1 MGYASEDRSFYL
13 PTASAG
19 FLKSVPNEHQSSG
32 KTHKIILDRVFH
44 ISYKRGAFPGE

>member
-32 KTHKIILDRVFH
+32 KTHNFNSDIRMNKL
-44 ISYKRGAFPGE
+44 EE